1 MRYRPWPGL
10 LALTLLFIASLAQ
23 AAGVLRTQIS
33 GPIGPA
39 TASHMQQALAAA
51 QAQQAQL
58 LLVRLDTP
66 GGLDSAMRDIIK
78 AIIGAPLPVAL
89 YVAPSGARAASAGTY
104 MLYAAHIA
112 AMAPGTNLG
121 AATPVQIGG
130 GMPLGGRRPA
140 PDEGEADPDAEPG
153 QDKQPSTPDAM
164 QHKLVNDAVAYI
176 RSLAELR
183 GRNADWAEQAV
194 REAASLSAQQALEHN
209 VIDLLAASDAD
220 LLRQLDG
227 RTVQLTAGPVTLAT
241 ADAMLQD
248 FEPDWRTRL
257 LAVLTNPS
265 VTYILLLIGIYGLFF
280 EFASPGGVVPGV
292 VGAIALLL
300 ALYGLQMLPV
310 NYAGLGLILL
320 GVGLML
326 GEAFAPSFGALGIG
340 GTVALVIGSIIL
352 IDTEAP
358 GFGIPLTLI
367 GAVAACSLLLFT
379 FVLGALWRARR
390 GRVVSGGE
398 ALIRATGTAAED
410 FSGDG
415 HVWLHGERWAAH
427 CAVPL
432 RAGQPVR
439 VRERRGLLLMVE
451 PVEPGVPVMEE
462 TR

>member
-10 LALTLLFIASLAQ
+10 LALLLLFIAGLAQ
-23 AAGVLRTQIS
+23 ADGVMRTQIS

-39 TASHMQQALAAA
+39 TASHMQQALDAAA
-51 QAQQAQL
+51 AQQAQL

-66 GGLDSAMRDIIK
+66 GGLDGAMRDIIK

-104 MLYAAHIA
+104 MLYAAHIS

-130 GMPLGGRRPA
+130 GLPLPGRRPA
-140 PDEGEADPDAEPG
+140 PGNSDADPDPE
-153 QDKQPSTPDAM
+153 QDQPPSTPDAM
-164 QHKLVNDAVAYI
+164 HSKLVNDAVAYI

-194 REAASLSAQQALEHN
+194 REAASLSAQQALEQN
-209 VIDLLAASDAD
+209 VIDLLAASDAE
-220 LLRQLDG
+220 LLEQLDG
-227 RTVQLTAGPVTLAT
+227 RTVELTTGPVTLAT
-241 ADAMLQD
+241 AGAVLQD

-292 VGAIALLL
+292 AGAIALLL

-326 GEAFAPSFGALGIG
+326 AEVFAPSFGALGIG

-367 GAVAACSLLLFT
+367 GAVAASSLLLFT

-398 ALIRATGTAAED
+398 ALMQATATAVED
-410 FSGDG
+410 FTGEG

-432 RAGQPVR
+432 RANQPVR
-439 VRERRGLLLMVE
+439 VRERRGLVVIVE
-451 PVEPGVPVMEE
+451 PVEPGVSVTEE
-462 TR
+462 TP

>member
-1 MRYRPWPGL
+1 MRHCPWPGL
-10 LALTLLFIASLAQ
+10 LALTLLFIAGLAQ
-23 AAGVLRTQIS
+23 ADGVLRTQIS

-39 TASHMQQALAAA
+39 TASHMQQALDAA

-66 GGLDSAMRDIIK
+66 GGLDGAMRDIIK
-78 AIIGAPLPVAL
+78 TIIGAPLPVAL

-130 GMPLGGRRPA
+130 GLPLPGRGPA
-140 PDEGEADPDAEPG
+140 PGDSDAEPG

-194 REAASLSAQQALEHN
+194 REAASLSAQQALEQN

-220 LLRQLDG
+220 LLQQLDG
-227 RTVQLTAGPVTLAT
+227 RTVQLMAGPVTLAT
-241 ADAMLQD
+241 AGAVIED

-292 VGAIALLL
+292 AGAIALLL

-326 GEAFAPSFGALGIG
+326 AEVFAPSFGALGIG
-340 GTVALVIGSIIL
+340 GTVALVFGSIIL

-367 GAVAACSLLLFT
+367 GAVAASSLLLFS

-390 GRVVSGGE
+390 GQVVSGGE
-398 ALIRATGTAAED
+398 ALLQATATAAED
-410 FSGDG
+410 FTGDG

-439 VRERRGLLLMVE
+439 VRERRGLLVIVE
-451 PVEPGVPVMEE
+451 PIESGVSVTEE
-462 TR
+462 TP

>member
-10 LALTLLFIASLAQ
+10 LALTLFFIAGLAQ
-23 AAGVLRTQIS
+23 ADGVLRTQIS

-39 TASHMQQALAAA
+39 TAAHMQQALAAA
-51 QAQQAQL
+51 EAQQAQL

-66 GGLDSAMRDIIK
+66 GGLDGAMRDIIK

-104 MLYAAHIA
+104 MLYAAHVA

-130 GMPLGGRRPA
+130 GLPLPGRRPA
-140 PDEGEADPDAEPG
+140 PGDGDADSE
-153 QDKQPSTPDAM
+153 QDQQASTPDAM

-194 REAASLSAQQALEHN
+194 REAASLSAQQALEHK

-220 LLRQLDG
+220 LLEQLDG
-227 RTVQLTAGPVTLAT
+227 RTVQLTGGPVTLAT
-241 ADAMLQD
+241 AGAVLQD

-292 VGAIALLL
+292 AGAIALLL

-320 GVGLML
+320 GIGLML
-326 GEAFAPSFGALGIG
+326 GEVFAPSFGALGIG

-367 GAVAACSLLLFT
+367 GAVAASSLLLFT

-390 GRVVSGGE
+390 GRVVSGSE
-398 ALIRATGTAAED
+398 ALMQATGTAAEE

-439 VRERRGLLLMVE
+439 VRQRHGLLLIVE
-451 PVEPGVPVMEE
+451 PAEPGASVTEE
-462 TR
+462 TP

>member
-1 MRYRPWPGL
+1 MRHRPWPGL
-10 LALTLLFIASLAQ
+10 LALALLCISGLAQ
-23 AAGVLRTQIS
+23 ADGVLRTQIS

-39 TASHMQQALAAA
+39 TASHMQQALDAA

-66 GGLDSAMRDIIK
+66 GGLDGAMRDIIK

-130 GMPLGGRRPA
+130 GLPLPGRGPA
-140 PDEGEADPDAEPG
+140 PGDGDAEPG

-194 REAASLSAQQALEHN
+194 REAASLSAQQALEQN

-220 LLRQLDG
+220 LLQQLDG
-227 RTVQLTAGPVTLAT
+227 RTVQLMAGPVTLAT
-241 ADAMLQD
+241 ASAVIED

-292 VGAIALLL
+292 AGAIALLL

-326 GEAFAPSFGALGIG
+326 AEVFAPSFGALGIG

-367 GAVAACSLLLFT
+367 GAVAASSLLLFT

-398 ALIRATGTAAED
+398 ALLQAAATAAED
-410 FSGDG
+410 FTGDG

-439 VRERRGLLLMVE
+439 VRQRRGLLVIVE
-451 PVEPGVPVMEE
+451 PVESGVSVTEE
-462 TR
+462 TP

>member
-1 MRYRPWPGL
+1 MRHRPWSGL
-10 LALTLLFIASLAQ
+10 FALALLFGAGLAQ
-23 AAGVLRTQIS
+23 AQGVLRTQIS

-39 TASHMQQALAAA
+39 TATHMQQALGAAE
-51 QAQQAQL
+51 AQQAQL

-66 GGLDSAMRDIIK
+66 GGLDGAMRDIIK
-78 AIIGAPLPVAL
+78 AMLAAPLPVAL

-130 GMPLGGRRPA
+130 GLPLPGRRPA
-140 PDEGEADPDAEPG
+140 PADGDAAERP
-153 QDKQPSTPDAM
+153 QEQAPATPDAM

-194 REAASLSAQQALEHN
+194 REAASLTAQQALEQK
-209 VIDLLAASDAD
+209 VIDLLAAGDAD
-220 LLRQLDG
+220 LLKQLDG
-227 RTVQLTAGPVTLAT
+227 RTVQLAGGPVTLAT
-241 ADAMLQD
+241 AGAVLQD

-280 EFASPGGVVPGV
+280 EFASPGGGVPGV
-292 VGAIALLL
+292 VGGIALLL

-320 GVGLML
+320 GIGLML
-326 GEAFAPSFGALGIG
+326 AEVFAPSFGALGIG

-352 IDTEAP
+352 IDTDVP
-358 GFGIPLTLI
+358 GFGIPLALI
-367 GAVAACSLLLFT
+367 GAVAASSLLLFT

-398 ALIRATGTAAED
+398 ALVQATGTAVED
-410 FSGDG
+410 FTGDG

-427 CAVPL
+427 CAQPL

-439 VRERRGLLLMVE
+439 VRERHGLLLI
-451 PVEPGVPVMEE
+451 VEPGPANDGD
-462 TR
+462 TP

>member
-1 MRYRPWPGL
+1 MRHRPWPGL
-10 LALTLLFIASLAQ
+10 LALALLCISGLAQ
-23 AAGVLRTQIS
+23 ADGVLRTQIS

-39 TASHMQQALAAA
+39 TASHMQQALDAAT
-51 QAQQAQL
+51 AQQAQL

-66 GGLDSAMRDIIK
+66 GGLDGAMRDIIK

-130 GMPLGGRRPA
+130 GLPLPGRGPA
-140 PDEGEADPDAEPG
+140 PGDGDAEPG

-194 REAASLSAQQALEHN
+194 REAASLSAQQALEQN

-220 LLRQLDG
+220 LLQQLDG
-227 RTVQLTAGPVTLAT
+227 RTVQLMAGPVTLAT
-241 ADAMLQD
+241 ASAVIED

-292 VGAIALLL
+292 AGAIALLL

-326 GEAFAPSFGALGIG
+326 AEVFAPSFGALGIG

-367 GAVAACSLLLFT
+367 GAVAASSLLLFT

-398 ALIRATGTAAED
+398 ALLQAAATAAED
-410 FSGDG
+410 FTGDG

-439 VRERRGLLLMVE
+439 VRQRRGLLVIVE
-451 PVEPGVPVMEE
+451 PVESGVSVTEE
-462 TR
+462 TP

>member
-10 LALTLLFIASLAQ
+10 LALTLLFIAGLAQ
-23 AAGVLRTQIS
+23 ADGVLRTQIS

-39 TASHMQQALAAA
+39 TATHMQQALAAA
-51 QAQQAQL
+51 EAQQAQL

-66 GGLDSAMRDIIK
+66 GGLDGAMRDIIK

-130 GMPLGGRRPA
+130 GLPLPGRRPA
-140 PDEGEADPDAEPG
+140 PGDGDADPE
-153 QDKQPSTPDAM
+153 QDQQASTPDAM

-194 REAASLSAQQALEHN
+194 REAASLSAQQALEHK

-220 LLRQLDG
+220 LLEQIDG
-227 RTVQLTAGPVTLAT
+227 RTVQLTGGPVTLAT
-241 ADAMLQD
+241 AGAVLQD

-292 VGAIALLL
+292 AGAIALLL

-320 GVGLML
+320 GIGLML
-326 GEAFAPSFGALGIG
+326 GEVFAPSFGALGIG

-367 GAVAACSLLLFT
+367 GAVAASSLLLFT

-390 GRVVSGGE
+390 GQVVSGGE
-398 ALIRATGTAAED
+398 ALMQATGTAAEE
-410 FSGDG
+410 FTGDG

-439 VRERRGLLLMVE
+439 VRERHGLLLIVE
-451 PVEPGVPVMEE
+451 PAEPGASVTEGTP
-462 TR
+462 

>member
-1 MRYRPWPGL
+1 MRHRPWPGL
-10 LALTLLFIASLAQ
+10 LALALLCISGLAQ
-23 AAGVLRTQIS
+23 ADGVLRTQIS

-39 TASHMQQALAAA
+39 TASHMQQALDAA

-66 GGLDSAMRDIIK
+66 GGLDGAMRDIIK

-130 GMPLGGRRPA
+130 GLPLPGRGPA
-140 PDEGEADPDAEPG
+140 PGDGDAEPG

-194 REAASLSAQQALEHN
+194 REAASLSAQQALEQN

-220 LLRQLDG
+220 LLQQLDG
-227 RTVQLTAGPVTLAT
+227 RTVQLMAGPVTLAT
-241 ADAMLQD
+241 AGAVIED

-292 VGAIALLL
+292 AGAIALLL

-326 GEAFAPSFGALGIG
+326 AEVFAPSFGALGIG

-367 GAVAACSLLLFT
+367 GAVAASSLLLFT

-398 ALIRATGTAAED
+398 ALLQAAATAAED
-410 FSGDG
+410 FTGDG

-439 VRERRGLLLMVE
+439 VRQRRGLLVIVE
-451 PVEPGVPVMEE
+451 PVESGVSVTEE
-462 TR
+462 TP

>member
-10 LALTLLFIASLAQ
+10 LALALLCITTLAQ
-23 AAGVLRTQIS
+23 AEGVLRTRIS

-39 TASHMQQALAAA
+39 TANHMQQALDAAK
-51 QAQQAQL
+51 AQQAQL

-66 GGLDSAMRDIIK
+66 GGLDGAMRDIIK

-130 GMPLGGRRPA
+130 GLPLPGRGPGDSDADRAQDEQAA
-140 PDEGEADPDAEPG
+140 P
-153 QDKQPSTPDAM
+153 PDAM

-194 REAASLSAQQALEHN
+194 REAASLTAQQALEQN
-209 VIDLLAASDAD
+209 VIDLLATSDAD

-241 ADAMLQD
+241 AGAVLQD

-280 EFASPGGVVPGV
+280 EFASPGSVVPGV
-292 VGAIALLL
+292 AGAIALLL

-326 GEAFAPSFGALGIG
+326 GEVFAPSFGALGIG

-367 GAVAACSLLLFT
+367 GAVAASSLLLFT

-398 ALIRATGTAAED
+398 ALLQATATAAED

-439 VRERRGLLLMVE
+439 VRERRGLLVIVEPVE
-451 PVEPGVPVMEE
+451 PVEPGVSVMEE

>member
-10 LALTLLFIASLAQ
+10 LALILLVIAGLAQ
-23 AAGVLRTQIS
+23 ADGVVRTQIS

-39 TASHMQQALAAA
+39 TASHMQQALDAAA
-51 QAQQAQL
+51 AQQAQL

-66 GGLDSAMRDIIK
+66 GGLDGAMRDIIK

-130 GMPLGGRRPA
+130 GLPLPGRPGPGGG
-140 PDEGEADPDAEPG
+140 DGDADPG
-153 QDKQPSTPDAM
+153 QDAQPSTPDAM
-164 QHKLVNDAVAYI
+164 QHKRVNDAVAYI

-194 REAASLSAQQALEHN
+194 REAASLSAQQALEQN

-220 LLRQLDG
+220 LLEQLND
-227 RTVQLTAGPVTLAT
+227 RTVQLASGPVMLAT
-241 ADAMLQD
+241 AGAVVQD

-292 VGAIALLL
+292 AGAIALLL

-310 NYAGLGLILL
+310 DYAGLGLILL

-326 GEAFAPSFGALGIG
+326 AEVFAPSFGALGIG
-340 GTVALVIGSIIL
+340 GTLALVIGSIIL

-367 GAVAACSLLLFT
+367 GAVAASSLVLFT

-398 ALIRATGTAAED
+398 ALMQATATAAED
-410 FSGDG
+410 FTGEG

-432 RAGQPVR
+432 RAGQSVR
-439 VRERRGLLLMVE
+439 VRERRGLVVIVE
-451 PVEPGVPVMEE
+451 PVEPDVS
-462 TR
+462 